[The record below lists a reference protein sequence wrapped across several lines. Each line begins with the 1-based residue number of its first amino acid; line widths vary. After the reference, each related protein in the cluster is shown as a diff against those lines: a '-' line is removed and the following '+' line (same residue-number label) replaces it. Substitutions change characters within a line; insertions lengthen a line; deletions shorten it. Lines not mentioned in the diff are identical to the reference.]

1 MAEKAPALYILQK
14 RIKRGRTLILER
26 NIQAPFAPRGKVS
39 LYFYKGRA
47 QPGPMGRAL
56 LNSISTLFHVFFRLA
71 HRRRENFGGFLL
83 REKALLNSGKGPS

>member
-1 MAEKAPALYILQK
+1 MAESAPALYILQK
-14 RIKRGRTLILER
+14 RIKQGRTLILER

-56 LNSISTLFHVFFRLA
+56 LNSISTLFHGRKRPRLVYPSEKRA
-71 HRRRENFGGFLL
+71 FLIWG
-83 REKALLNSGKGPS
+83 EGPS